1 MTSKSV
7 AELIVSDSSSLTAHC
22 SRLLHFLDRS
32 MVFLKALYS
41 SLTGLSSRDALDGVE
56 SGGESGDVRGLV
68 LDAFGVRTAVRSYK
82 NSLQSA
88 SIFVRRSPCVL
99 LMAALRM
106 AHGHSPNAWLSH
118 ARKQVFCRGIRLG
131 HLSSATASRRAHG
144 VLMMRFTCLF
154 RMTSR
159 TFGRPSAILF
169 TTSHLT
175 PAFS

>member
-1 MTSKSV
+1 MILNLLNASV
-7 AELIVSDSSSLTAHC
+7 IFLQ
-22 SRLLHFLDRS
+22 RLHF
-32 MVFLKALYS
+32 A
-41 SLTGLSSRDALDGVE
+41 LTGLSSRDALDGVV
-56 SGGESGDVRGLV
+56 GAGEGRDVRGLV

-131 HLSSATASRRAHG
+131 HLSSATASRRTHG